1 MIMIFMATFKMY
13 LWAYHLA
20 SRTKTNLNMQ
30 YNVVLNSE
38 AIWWPSGKFLTPS
51 VYIPDTKPRLALK
64 VKLLHG
70 GENLWYFLN

>member
-1 MIMIFMATFKMY
+1 
-13 LWAYHLA
+13 
-20 SRTKTNLNMQ
+20 MQ
-30 YNVVLNSE
+30 CNVVLNSE

-51 VYIPDTKPRLALK
+51 VCIPDTKPRLALK